1 MASPDV
7 GIKKQKLSG
16 QSSDGMIIQNGVT
29 SRNGLTPSIVH
40 PEMGFYCFDV
50 LYSQLH
56 QLDPPKTPR
65 FSNESQ

>member
-1 MASPDV
+1 MASADC
-7 GIKKQKLSG
+7 GTKKQKVTN
-16 QSSDGMIIQNGVT
+16 QSSNGMVVQNGMT
-29 SRNGLTPSIVH
+29 SRNGLPPSIVH

-65 FSNESQ
+65 FSNDAQ